1 VAIRALSRIG
11 SLADI
16 EALERRPYAEL
27 NPARTV
33 LDVFAQSAERA
44 PDDIALI
51 YLRDAD
57 PAQPAE
63 RFTYAE
69 LQRRIMQAANLFAS
83 LGVGADD
90 AVSLLLPSLP
100 QTYFALFGA
109 ATAGIANPINFLLS
123 PDQIADLLHV
133 AQTKVLVALDPTPGF
148 DIWQKVEAVRERL
161 PDLQILSVS
170 QFADRL
176 ERQPS
181 DRLAS
186 VVPPTPERIAA
197 YYHTGGTTGSP
208 KLARHSHANQ
218 CYTAWVIPQ
227 MFDLGRDD
235 VVLNGLPLFHVAGSL
250 DFGLAAFASGGT
262 VVLPTASGLRNPA
275 VIANHWRIL
284 ERHGI
289 TWIGGVPTSMAALL
303 EVPVGDAD
311 ISRFKFACSGGQALP
326 IETAVEFERRFG
338 RPIRQVFGMTEC
350 AGITTIVPRH
360 AANRVGSA
368 GLRLPFEEIA
378 MVRLDGEGGI
388 ASFCGPGE
396 SGVLVIRGPHVSPG
410 YRDSRHD
417 TGTFVGDGWLLS
429 GDLGHIDAEGWL
441 FVTGRSKDLI
451 IRSGHNIDPAIIEE
465 AATSHPAV
473 LIAAAVG
480 MPDEYAGELPALF
493 VSLRPGHSVT
503 PQQLLDHLAGTI
515 AERPALPKAVH
526 VVDAIPVT
534 GVGKVFKPALRWRVA
549 REVLLARLQA
559 LGVAGAVFEVE
570 VGERAGVGTLATI
583 AVGGVPEA
591 ERAALGARLSALLG
605 KFSLRSE
612 LRWL

>member
-1 VAIRALSRIG
+1 MAIRALARIEG
-11 SLADI
+11 LADI

-27 NPARTV
+27 NPAMTV
-33 LDVFAQSAERA
+33 LDVFAQSAARA
-44 PDDIALI
+44 PDDVALV

-57 PAQPAE
+57 PAQPVD
-63 RFTYAE
+63 RFTFAE
-69 LQRRIMQAANLFAS
+69 MHRRVVQAANLFAS
-83 LGVGADD
+83 LGVAPGDT
-90 AVSLLLPSLP
+90 VSLLLPSLP
-100 QTYFALFGA
+100 QTYFALFGGA
-109 ATAGIANPINFLLS
+109 IAGIANPINFLLS

-133 AQTKVLVALDPTPGF
+133 ANTRVLVALEPTPGF
-148 DIWQKVEAVRERL
+148 DIWQKAEAVRARL
-161 PDLQILSVS
+161 PGLQLLSVS
-170 QFADRL
+170 QFADQL
-176 ERQPS
+176 ERQRS
-181 DRLAS
+181 DRLSGVA
-186 VVPPTPERIAA
+186 PPRSERIAA

-208 KLARHSHANQ
+208 KLAQHSHANQ

-284 ERHGI
+284 ERHGV

-311 ISRFKFACSGGQALP
+311 ISRFSFACSGGQALP

-350 AGITTIVPRH
+350 AGITTIAPRH

-388 ASFCGPGE
+388 AGFCAPGE
-396 SGVLVIRGPHVSPG
+396 SGVLAIRGPHVSPG

-417 TGTFVGDGWLLS
+417 KGTFVGDGWLVS
-429 GDLGHIDAEGWL
+429 GDLGHIDGDGWL

-451 IRSGHNIDPAIIEE
+451 IRSGHNIDPAVIEE
-465 AATSHPAV
+465 AAASHPAV

-493 VSLRPGHSVT
+493 VSLRPGHSAT
-503 PQQLLDHLAGTI
+503 PQELLDHLAGTI
-515 AERPALPKAVH
+515 AERPALPKTVH

-559 LGVAGAVFEVE
+559 LEWAGAVFEVE

-583 AVGGVPEA
+583 GIGGIPES
-591 ERAALGARLSALLG
+591 ERPALGARLSALLG
-605 KFSLRSE
+605 RFAFKSE

>member
-1 VAIRALSRIG
+1 MAISALSRIA

-16 EALERRPYAEL
+16 EALERRSYAEL
-27 NPARTV
+27 NPAKTV
-33 LDVFAQSAERA
+33 PDIFAQSARRA
-44 PDDIALI
+44 PDDIALVH
-51 YLRDAD
+51 LHDAD
-57 PAQPAE
+57 PDAPVE
-63 RFTYAE
+63 RFTFAE
-69 LQRRIMQAANLFAS
+69 LRARIVQAANLFAS
-83 LGVGADD
+83 LGVGPGDT
-90 AVSLLLPSLP
+90 VSLLLPSLP

-123 PDQIADLLHV
+123 PQQIADLLQV
-133 AQTKVLVALDPTPGF
+133 AQSRVLVALGPTQGF
-148 DIWQKVEAVRERL
+148 DIWQKVEAVRQQAPGL
-161 PDLQILSVS
+161 KVLSVGE
-170 QFADRL
+170 FATLLD
-176 ERQPS
+176 RQPS
-181 DRLAS
+181 DRF
-186 VVPPTPERIAA
+186 VGVETPTPERIAA

-208 KLARHSHANQ
+208 KLARHTHANQ

-235 VVLNGLPLFHVAGSL
+235 AVLNGLPLFHVAGSL

-275 VIANHWRIL
+275 VIANHWRIV
-284 ERHGI
+284 ERHRVS
-289 TWIGGVPTSMAALL
+289 WIGGVPTSMAALL

-311 ISRFKFACSGGQALP
+311 LSRFNFACSGGQALP
-326 IETAVEFERRFG
+326 TETAIEFERRFG

-350 AGITTIVPRH
+350 AGITTVAPRH
-360 AANRVGSA
+360 AVNRVGSA

-388 ASFCGPGE
+388 AGFCGPGE
-396 SGVLVIRGPHVSPG
+396 SGVLAIRGPHVSPG
-410 YRDSRHD
+410 YRDARHD
-417 TGTFVGDGWLLS
+417 KGTFAADGWLVS
-429 GDLGHIDAEGWL
+429 GDLGHIDDEGWL

-465 AATSHPAV
+465 AAASHPAV

-503 PQQLLDHLAGTI
+503 AQQLLDHLAGTI
-515 AERPALPKAVH
+515 AERPALPKVVH

-549 REVLLARLQA
+549 RETLLSRLQA
-559 LGVAGAVFEVE
+559 LELAGVAFDVD
-570 VGERAGVGTLATI
+570 VGERAGSGTVAAI
-583 AVGGVPEA
+583 GVAGVSPA
-591 ERAALGARLSALLG
+591 DRAALGERLAGLLG
-605 KFSLRSE
+605 KFALKSE
-612 LRWL
+612 IRWL